1 MIRRRYWLKK
11 VKVEEVKKDDD
22 PKKPKIVS
30 KKVEIDYDIKFK
42 IAEIEDIKIDF
53 NPDQINRELIK
64 IVDNRGRLGN

>member
-22 PKKPKIVS
+22 PKKPKAIS

-42 IAEIEDIKIDF
+42 TAEIEDIKIDF
-53 NPDQINRELIK
+53 TPE
-64 IVDNRGRLGN
+64 